1 MWITYVTLFYWNFL
15 KTQTI
20 ISLFKTLLG
29 FPLLLGKSKLLS
41 SLCWI
46 GSLLPFQA
54 LLGPSLSVLQPDW
67 LSFGFTL
74 GFTTCCALFLSRAC
88 SSLSLSPT
96 FPPIVTSSGKP
107 SWTLPLAHI
116 PTQCS
121 QGPIPFITLI
131 TAVGLHLRVQL
142 LRYFFFVSP

>member
-1 MWITYVTLFYWNFL
+1 MSMWITYVTLFYWNFL

-46 GSLLPFQA
+46 GSLLPLQA

-74 GFTTCCALFLSRAC
+74 GFTTCCAPFLSRAC
-88 SSLSLSPT
+88 VFSLCLQLSPPPSLLLAHSCTGLPLSLPQGS
-96 FPPIVTSSGKP
+96 
-107 SWTLPLAHI
+107 LPEH
-116 PTQCS
+116 S
-121 QGPIPFITLI
+121 
-131 TAVGLHLRVQL
+131 H
-142 LRYFFFVSP
+142 